1 MNNKEIYEI
10 VEQVK
15 QKEKEGDKALKDYLF
30 SLDINTL
37 NRLLLIFNGPEAVT
51 EFDLLRSAFIVA
63 TAVGAVLTYV
73 IMTSDYFFYTKLNI
87 ALFFLAFAIYW
98 AFYVNY
104 FKYREKS
111 IIRRSYRSIKK
122 QKLITLIGFVL
133 QEKYKEL

>member
-1 MNNKEIYEI
+1 MNHKEMVEI

-87 ALFFLAFAIYW
+87 ALFFLAFGICW
-98 AFYVNY
+98 AYYVNY